1 MIRLFK
7 VFVPTSVVGLL
18 LSEIVLTSFCYILA
32 ALLVLEIDP
41 VIEFMYEGGLWRI
54 GFVVLTVILGI
65 YFSDLYVEL
74 RVHNGLRLIQTF
86 CLIIGMAFLAQ
97 ALLGYV
103 NRYWVVSRWVMM
115 YGSGMALVL
124 LPAWRTLYSSVVMQA
139 LGQQRA
145 LFLGDSALVRQISD
159 RMSANLEYGW
169 KSIGYL
175 CDGEQQHDV
184 PAALGPRLG
193 SVNEVRAVAGK
204 EKPDLLVAGLAER
217 RGRLPVFDLLDLRL
231 SGLTI
236 EEDSS
241 VYEYLFGRVSVLTLR
256 PSQLVFSSSLGPNP
270 YFVSLQNLYSW
281 VLAAVG
287 VVVTGPVMLLIAML
301 VKLTSRGPAVYR
313 QRRVG
318 LRGTEFEVF
327 KFRSMYQDAEA
338 GTGAVW
344 AQRNDPRITP
354 LGRWLRKLRLD
365 ELPQFFNVLRGEMSI
380 VGPRP
385 ERPEFVQTLSEQIPF
400 YRQRQCVKPGIT
412 GWAQINHK
420 YGDTVEDTI
429 AKLEFDLYYIKN
441 LSPSLD
447 LYIIFHT
454 LKVML
459 LSRGSQ

>member
-1 MIRLFK
+1 MIRLFR

-18 LSEIVLTSFCYILA
+18 LSEIILTSFCYILA
-32 ALLVLEIDP
+32 SILVMEIDP
-41 VIEFMYEGGLWRI
+41 VIEFMYEGGFWRV
-54 GFVVLTVILGI
+54 GFVVLTIILGI
-65 YFSDLYVEL
+65 YFNDLYEEL
-74 RVHNGLRLIQTF
+74 RVRNGVRLIQQF
-86 CLIIGMAFLAQ
+86 CLVIGVAFLAQ

-115 YGSGMALVL
+115 YGSGIAIVL
-124 LPAWRTLYSSVVMQA
+124 LPAWRMLYSSVVMQA
-139 LGQQRA
+139 LGQRRA
-145 LFLGDSALVRQISD
+145 LFLGDSALVRQISE
-159 RMSANLEYGW
+159 RMATNLEYGW
-169 KSIGYL
+169 TSIGYL
-175 CDGEQQHDV
+175 CEDGQSQDA
-184 PAALGPRLG
+184 PRTLGPRLG
-193 SVNEVRAVAGK
+193 KVSEVREIADK
-204 EKPDLLVAGLAER
+204 QKPDLLVAGLTER
-217 RGRLPVFDLLDLRL
+217 RGRLPIYDLLDLRL
-231 SGLTI
+231 AGLSI

-241 VYEYLFGRVSVLTLR
+241 IYEYLFGRVSVLTLR

-281 VLAAVG
+281 MLGAIG
-287 VVVTGPVMLLIAML
+287 VVLFSPIMVLVALL
-301 VKLTSRGPAVYR
+301 VKATSRGPIVYR
-313 QRRVG
+313 QKRVG
-318 LRGTEFEVF
+318 LNNTEFEVF

-338 GTGAVW
+338 GIGAVW
-344 AQRNDPRITP
+344 AQKDDPRITP

-385 ERPEFVQTLSEQIPF
+385 ERPEFVQTLSEKIPF
-400 YRQRQCVKPGIT
+400 YRQRHCVKPGIT

-429 AKLEFDLYYIKN
+429 AKLEYDLYYIKN

-454 LKVML
+454 AKVML